1 MRRLRPG
8 ISLALAGGA
17 ALALAVCTVF
27 AARPELLPGAAPT
40 ATPATMDG
48 KALFL
53 AKGCAT
59 CHIHAAVQTTNQVVT
74 GPNLTHYVVANDA
87 TRQYLRRWL
96 ADPKAVKPTTMMPKL
111 DLGPAEIDALIAFL
125 AANTPVV

>member
-1 MRRLRPG
+1 MGRWRPG
-8 ISLALAGGA
+8 ISLALAGSA
-17 ALALAVCTVF
+17 AFALVVCTVF
-27 AARPELLPGAAPT
+27 AARPELLPGVAPT
-40 ATPATMDG
+40 ATPATLDG

-59 CHIHAAVQTTNQVVT
+59 CHVHTVRISNIPVPE

-96 ADPKAVKPTTMMPKL
+96 ANPQAVKPNTMMPN
-111 DLGPAEIDALIAFL
+111 LGLSPAEIDALIAFL
-125 AANTPVV
+125 ATNTPAA